1 PEAYVIRVAEAKA
14 VACRADNAD
23 AIVLGADTAVV
34 IDGEVFGK
42 PADQADAARMLRR
55 LSGRVHEVMTGVV
68 LVHPGGVRT
77 FVARTRVW
85 FRSLREADV
94 AWYVAWGEPMGKA
107 GGYALQGMA
116 SRFVPRID
124 GSHAPVIGLPISRVC
139 DHLQEL

>member
-1 PEAYVIRVAEAKA
+1 VLASASPRRADLLRAAGVSFEIAVTDVDERQFADEAPEAYVIRVAEAKA

-68 LVHPGGVRT
+68 LAHPGDVR
-77 FVARTRVW
+77 
-85 FRSLREADV
+85 
-94 AWYVAWGEPMGKA
+94 
-107 GGYALQGMA
+107 
-116 SRFVPRID
+116 
-124 GSHAPVIGLPISRVC
+124 
-139 DHLQEL
+139 